1 MNESHLRYFTH
12 DIWMSHIWGISHVWM
27 SYVKDPRTEWM
38 ASIIVC
44 EELIILRMSHIW
56 DMSFVWMSH
65 VKDLRTDLRLAQW
78 FTWLIHLCDMS
89 HVNACMN
96 ESCHTY
102 EWVTGHI
109 WTIYRFVPLRLQL
122 QLCDVT
128 TSYVWRGSFVCV
140 TWLIHMCDMAHL
152 YVRHD
157 SFICVTWLIR
167 MCDMTHSYVH
177 SYASYVTWLIHS
189 LWRNLFCA
197 TWLFYSV
204 TRDSFICV
212 TRLIH
217 LCDMAHSFC
226 VICPD
231 NSVWHV
237 TFIRVTRLI
246 YYHDMTHSSVW
257 HGSFILCKMT
267 HSLFVTRLIC
277 SRSMTR
283 SYVLC
288 DTRRTQM

>member
-1 MNESHLRYFTH
+1 MH
-12 DIWMSHIWGISHVWM
+12 DIWMSHIWGMSHVWM
-27 SYVKDPRTEWM
+27 SYVKDPRTESM
-38 ASIIVC
+38 ASIIVY

-56 DMSFVWMSH
+56 DMSFVRMSH
-65 VKDLRTDLRLAQW
+65 VKDLRTDLRARAVIYMTHSFVW
-78 FTWLIHLCDMS
+78 
-89 HVNACMN
+89 HVSCECM
-96 ESCHTY
+96 Y
-102 EWVTGHI
+102 EWVMPHI
-109 WTIYRFVPLRLQL
+109 RMSHGTHMDNLPIRAVA
-122 QLCDVT
+122 T
-128 TSYVWRGSFVCV
+128 AIATMWR
-140 TWLIHMCDMAHL
+140 DK
-152 YVRHD
+152 
-157 SFICVTWLIR
+157 FICVTWLIR
-167 MCDMTHSYVH
+167 MCDMTHSYVWHDSFICVTWLIHMCDMTHVHVH

-204 TRDSFICV
+204 TCDSFICV

-231 NSVWHV
+231 NSVWHDA
-237 TFIRVTRLI
+237 FIRVTRLI
-246 YYHDMTHSSVW
+246 YSHDMTHSSVW

-267 HSLFVTRLIC
+267 HSLFVTQRIC

-283 SYVLC
+283 SYVLR